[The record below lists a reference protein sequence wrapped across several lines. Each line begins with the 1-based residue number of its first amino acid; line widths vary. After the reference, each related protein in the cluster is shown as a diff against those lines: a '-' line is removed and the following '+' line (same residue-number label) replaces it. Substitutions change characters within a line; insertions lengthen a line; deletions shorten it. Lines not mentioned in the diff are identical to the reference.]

1 MQISLE
7 ESVERK
13 ETVYVE
19 ERRLE
24 TTYVLGERRWENVCV
39 GKERERKEH
48 SKVHAQKEKGEVG
61 KRNERLEIAC
71 VKGREDKKKK
81 RKESKNTC
89 FGGEGDEMKRKSA
102 CVDREEREWKLDRL
116 CMGGKEMGGCIYRR
130 RELDMCQNSLKARVS
145 HDFLLFVWKE
155 WAVWLSKGPRKG

>member
-81 RKESKNTC
+81 EKKVRIRAS
-89 FGGEGDEMKRKSA
+89 
-102 CVDREEREWKLDRL
+102 EER
-116 CMGGKEMGGCIYRR
+116 GGMK
-130 RELDMCQNSLKARVS
+130 
-145 HDFLLFVWKE
+145 
-155 WAVWLSKGPRKG
+155 